1 VVYGNNEI
9 IRFIIYLIFAY
20 CLMVISDDHSALNSK
35 DISNYLQ
42 CVKRV
47 YYVLLKKVFPT
58 REIMIIMIRRD
69 ESLRRFQAA
78 VTFEGR

>member
-1 VVYGNNEI
+1 
-9 IRFIIYLIFAY
+9 
-20 CLMVISDDHSALNSK
+20 MVISDNHSVLNSE
-35 DISNYLQ
+35 DITNYLQ

-69 ESLRRFQAA
+69 ESLRRLQAT

>member
-1 VVYGNNEI
+1 
-9 IRFIIYLIFAY
+9 
-20 CLMVISDDHSALNSK
+20 MVISDDHSALNSE
-35 DISNYLQ
+35 DITNYLQ

-69 ESLRRFQAA
+69 ESLRRLQAA

>member
-1 VVYGNNEI
+1 ML
-9 IRFIIYLIFAY
+9 F
-20 CLMVISDDHSALNSK
+20 SDDHSVLNTYNTE
-35 DISNYLQ
+35 DITNNLQ

-58 REIMIIMIRRD
+58 REIMIMIRRD
-69 ESLRRFQAA
+69 ESLWRLQAA